1 MWNLVFRPEV
11 RTVPQ
16 IGKAFGGLGS
26 RYTHNPL
33 GQDWLM
39 QEKQPTHQDHPQPS
53 WTAST
58 GVRSWDGATG
68 VERMLQYGLHIQT
81 LCQLLK
87 AGYFD

>member
-1 MWNLVFRPEV
+1 
-11 RTVPQ
+11 
-16 IGKAFGGLGS
+16 
-26 RYTHNPL
+26 
-33 GQDWLM
+33 M